1 MRVLTLVVMLAV
13 VLGGARAVEPAE
25 SPTALLERA
34 HQAYR
39 QGRFL
44 EALEAARGA
53 AQGAPRSRDALLAR
67 GTMAEFMG
75 EFDEAARAY
84 GDAIALAPN
93 DPALHYALASLAVRL
108 GDYDRAL
115 RELDTI
121 FKSQPWPA
129 QLLFRYAPVSVQKRL
144 MATNRVLAQLVQLQV
159 DILMEKGDLGAARQT
174 AWRYAIVEPGR
185 DYCGQS
191 KGPAASGVSR
201 DERFTRLRLATLA
214 QPTAGDC
221 IWWYGQYLTDDG
233 YMRLG
238 RLIVTEALKHGDSEE
253 RKQPG
258 YRYVRSRLAG
268 GRDVPKRAE
277 SLFLAARQRYLRDGD
292 VDGAERLLDEALRVA
307 PSFVRPYTMKARIAQ
322 DAGNPDDALQ
332 WLRRGLEADPD
343 SWRALHNLGR
353 SLLELERWEES
364 ERALV
369 KAVQLFPEDMEG
381 RLRLARALY
390 AQGKFDRYAAETR
403 NALQIARGWSRG
415 SAVAGAATFLEK
427 FERWGPGAA
436 PPPAPDVEPLLGY
449 GQD

>member
-1 MRVLTLVVMLAV
+1 
-13 VLGGARAVEPAE
+13 
-25 SPTALLERA
+25 
-34 HQAYR
+34 
-39 QGRFL
+39 
-44 EALEAARGA
+44 
-53 AQGAPRSRDALLAR
+53 
-67 GTMAEFMG
+67 
-75 EFDEAARAY
+75 
-84 GDAIALAPN
+84 
-93 DPALHYALASLAVRL
+93 
-108 GDYDRAL
+108 
-115 RELDTI
+115 
-121 FKSQPWPA
+121 
-129 QLLFRYAPVSVQKRL
+129 
-144 MATNRVLAQLVQLQV
+144 
-159 DILMEKGDLGAARQT
+159 
-174 AWRYAIVEPGR
+174 
-185 DYCGQS
+185 
-191 KGPAASGVSR
+191 
-201 DERFTRLRLATLA
+201 
-214 QPTAGDC
+214 
-221 IWWYGQYLTDDG
+221 
-233 YMRLG
+233 MRLG

-268 GRDVPKRAE
+268 GREVPKRAE

-322 DAGNPDDALQ
+322 DAGNPDDALE